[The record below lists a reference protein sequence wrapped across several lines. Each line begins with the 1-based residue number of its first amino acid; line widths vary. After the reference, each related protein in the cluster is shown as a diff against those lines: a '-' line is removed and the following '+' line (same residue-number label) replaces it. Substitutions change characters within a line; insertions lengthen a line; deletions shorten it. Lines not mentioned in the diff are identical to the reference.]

1 MLQGGANY
9 VSRHTNCIGRRQ
21 HTHRH
26 DCGSCAKHRRDNRAV
41 GRSARHGINKQTVAA
56 LHSRLRPSEGQQTRR
71 VAQKGTPER
80 MGDVVLTYKTRICVY
95 KCKNMGV
102 MAHFVQ
108 LQHKI
113 HDKNVAYEK

>member
-1 MLQGGANY
+1 MGQWRAYGAVGWNEGH
-9 VSRHTNCIGRRQ
+9 SIGRQ
-21 HTHRH
+21 
-26 DCGSCAKHRRDNRAV
+26 A
-41 GRSARHGINKQTVAA
+41 NKLAD
-56 LHSRLRPSEGQQTRR
+56 SRLRPSEGQQARR

-80 MGDVVLTYKTRICVY
+80 MGNVVLTYKTRICVY